1 MLFLILFF
9 LSVCASA
16 AGSQDFD
23 FVCGFG
29 LFGPDREEG
38 VTGQIHE
45 LDVSFYQ
52 SGTVRPL
59 ILFGK
64 LKDAADPFYLTS
76 SRIKMGMRLSLVR
89 TS

>member
-1 MLFLILFF
+1 MLFLLLF
-9 LSVCASA
+9 LLGVCASA

-23 FVCGFG
+23 FFCGFR
-29 LFGPDREEG
+29 LDREEG

-64 LKDAADPFYLTS
+64 FKDAADPFYLT
-76 SRIKMGMRLSLVR
+76 
-89 TS
+89 

>member
-1 MLFLILFF
+1 MLFLMLF
-9 LSVCASA
+9 LLGVCASA

-29 LFGPDREEG
+29 LDREEG